1 MCYIKHFLTLQNSTF
16 LISYS
21 ASVVTSTTRDL
32 IGMNQNHTWEVHL
45 KGPALTYVQSIFL
58 PAFSYELCSYTSI
71 CFHSIL
77 SETFMMLSN
86 TNFKCHILCMKC
98 FMQNMLYVI
107 VKSQISIGFQQ
118 FHQHLNIYRPFLN
131 SMVIEML
138 NLLIEWHITSFTRKI
153 VFQLLH
159 LFLLRNTYYKHD
171 FLAAVMKLMKTRY
184 TSDFY
189 FCPSFLMCYL
199 NYYLFP
205 IKNHKSQS
213 LRSFKNNRKSHSRS
227 PTNFSE
233 FVPVIQEESKVPI
246 LPRRRKNYGGS
257 RPPIILYKFLE
268 PYFSANT
275 RSKLDP
281 SAEFQTILEY

>member
-1 MCYIKHFLTLQNSTF
+1 MGRSESWWVYEINWTNLTFKTAVLEGDVLTVTGMCFSFFGTGLDAWANCMCYIKHFLTLLNSTF

-21 ASVVTSTTRDL
+21 ASVVTSTTRVL
-32 IGMNQNHTWEVHL
+32 IGMNQNHREVHL

-58 PAFSYELCSYTSI
+58 PALSYELCSYTSI

-77 SETFMMLSN
+77 SETFMMLFN

-159 LFLLRNTYYKHD
+159 LFLLRNTYYK
-171 FLAAVMKLMKTRY
+171 
-184 TSDFY
+184 
-189 FCPSFLMCYL
+189 
-199 NYYLFP
+199 
-205 IKNHKSQS
+205 
-213 LRSFKNNRKSHSRS
+213 
-227 PTNFSE
+227 
-233 FVPVIQEESKVPI
+233 
-246 LPRRRKNYGGS
+246 
-257 RPPIILYKFLE
+257 
-268 PYFSANT
+268 
-275 RSKLDP
+275 
-281 SAEFQTILEY
+281 